1 MLAVAHRGRA
11 ERREDQVARWR
22 PSQLGEELPAEH
34 LVALDDVGDELG
46 ISSSCKSLWVY
57 LSTYD

>member
-1 MLAVAHRGRA
+1 MPAHRGRA

-34 LVALDDVGDELG
+34 LVALHDVVDELG
-46 ISSSCKSLWVY
+46 MSSSCKSLWV
-57 LSTYD
+57 SFN